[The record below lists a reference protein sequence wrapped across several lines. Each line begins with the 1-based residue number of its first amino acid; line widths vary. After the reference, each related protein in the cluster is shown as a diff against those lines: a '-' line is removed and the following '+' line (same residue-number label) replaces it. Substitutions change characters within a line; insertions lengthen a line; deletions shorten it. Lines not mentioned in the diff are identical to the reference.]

1 LYLLCSNN
9 PFDKLPQADARTGR
23 AKNSIHEVIEETAM
37 KHEVLLGDEA
47 VALGAIHAGLS
58 GGYSY
63 PGTPAS
69 EVMEFLIKHSEEG
82 GRFKASWSVNEKVAY
97 EEALGVSFA
106 GKRALVSMKHVGLNV
121 AADPFINSAITGANG
136 GLVVVVADDPSM
148 HSSQNEQ
155 DSRYY
160 AQFAQVFC
168 YEPSDHQ
175 EAYEMTREA
184 FDVSEKLGIPVMIR
198 MVTRLSHSRSR
209 VLPRPSQEQNT
220 LSLGV
225 GKDWTLLPVNAR
237 RRFKILLEK
246 QEELLKVSHES
257 RFNSLRLDKENSKLG
272 IIASGIAYN
281 YVRENYRDGASLP
294 SILKI
299 STYPLPPKLVS
310 ELVNQVETI
319 LVVEEGYPFIE
330 KALRGMFGIKGKKIG
345 GKLGGHLPL
354 TGELSPEIV
363 RRALDMKPAGKQKIG
378 HLPLPPRPP
387 QLCAGCPHADTY
399 KALNKALES
408 YPQSNVFSDIGCYT
422 LGALPP
428 YNAIHSCV
436 CMGASIGMAKGGAE
450 AGVHPS
456 VAVIGDS
463 TFAHSGLTPLL
474 DAAVSDTKMTV
485 IVLDNAIVAMTGG
498 QPTYA
503 SGEALLKM
511 IEGLGVDK
519 QHIRVLEPLP
529 KNHEKN
535 VQILKEEISHQGLSV
550 VVAVRECVQE
560 ARKKKRR

>member
-1 LYLLCSNN
+1 
-9 PFDKLPQADARTGR
+9 
-23 AKNSIHEVIEETAM
+23 M
-37 KHEVLLGDEA
+37 KQEVLLGDEA

-69 EVMEFLIKHSEEG
+69 EIMEFLIKHAERG
-82 GRFKASWSVNEKVAY
+82 KKFKASWSVNEKVAY
-97 EEALGVSFA
+97 EEALGISYS

-136 GLVVVVADDPSM
+136 GLVVVVADDPGM

-160 AQFAQVFC
+160 VQFAQVFC
-168 YEPSDHQ
+168 FEPSNHQ
-175 EAYEMTREA
+175 EAYNMTREA
-184 FDVSEKLGIPVMIR
+184 FDVSEKLGIPVMVR

-209 VLPRPSQEQNT
+209 VLPRPSRKQNS
-220 LSLGV
+220 LRLGV

-246 QEELLKVSHES
+246 QSELLKVSNES
-257 RFNSLRLDKENSKLG
+257 RFNSLRLDKGDPSLG

-281 YVRENYRDGASLP
+281 YVLENYEKGKSFP

-299 STYPLPPKLVS
+299 STYPLPEGLIL
-310 ELVNQVETI
+310 ELVNNVETV

-330 KALRGMFGIKGKKIG
+330 KSLKGMCGIRGKSLI

-363 RRALDMKPAGKQKIG
+363 RQALNMKPTEKRTIG
-378 HLPLPPRPP
+378 DFSLPPRPP

-399 KALNKALES
+399 KVLNKVLES
-408 YPQSNVFSDIGCYT
+408 YSQSNVFSDIGCYT

-436 CMGASIGMAKGGAE
+436 CMGASIGMAKGGSE
-450 AGVHPS
+450 AGIHPS

-474 DAAVSDTKMTV
+474 DAAVSNTNMTV
-485 IVLDNAIVAMTGG
+485 IILDNSTVAMTGG

-503 SGEALLKM
+503 SGDGLLRM
-511 IEGLGVDK
+511 IEGVGVDRE
-519 QHIRVLEPLP
+519 HIRVVEPLP
-529 KNHEKN
+529 KNFENN
-535 VQILKEEISHQGLSV
+535 VRILKEEIDYQGLSV
-550 VVAVRECVQE
+550 IVAVRECIQE
-560 ARKKKRR
+560 ARKSKRS